1 MNTHNIEVLKQIKS
15 ISEEITEKENLI
27 KTLRENLFKELSDNH
42 KFNIN
47 DIIKG
52 EEYKRFNFNDKIK
65 TKIIIVEDF
74 ELRIKNEKEVFIV
87 AIGHTATKFYDRE
100 KNVKFNKNWNS
111 KRIEIILNDKTKLL
125 SVYN

>member
-52 EEYKRFNFNDKIK
+52 EEYKRFNFDDKIK
-65 TKIIIVEDF
+65 TKIIVVEDF
-74 ELRIKNEKEVFIV
+74 ELRIKNEKEAFIV
-87 AIGHTATKFYDRE
+87 AIGHTATKFSDRE
-100 KNVKFNKNWNS
+100 KSVKFNKNWNS